1 MFWMTAL
8 LGMVVMGSLDF
19 FSAEPIDETDVDDD
33 TIDNN
38 LDMLAPENQWDA
50 PLLDHSIA
58 NFSAPQTFTSTG
70 SEPLRGSDTV
80 YRLIG
85 HDGTDRLHSNAGN
98 DALTGGL
105 GQDVI
110 FGGRVDDRI
119 DGTENGQDTTENS
132 AVDQQDFL
140 SGGEGNDTLLA
151 GAGDVVTP
159 GLGQEIVILDSE
171 NAGKTAAN
179 IIGFDRQLDKILIT
193 YPAAAQEIHV
203 VSLRPNEDNPA
214 LTQILVDA
222 SVLP

>member
-8 LGMVVMGSLDF
+8 LGMVVMGSLNF
-19 FSAEPIDETDVDDD
+19 FSAEPIGETDVDDD

-50 PLLDHSIA
+50 PQLDHGIA

-80 YRLIG
+80 GRLIG

-110 FGGRVDDRI
+110 FGGRVDD
-119 DGTENGQDTTENS
+119 
-132 AVDQQDFL
+132 
-140 SGGEGNDTLLA
+140 
-151 GAGDVVTP
+151 
-159 GLGQEIVILDSE
+159 
-171 NAGKTAAN
+171 
-179 IIGFDRQLDKILIT
+179 
-193 YPAAAQEIHV
+193 
-203 VSLRPNEDNPA
+203 
-214 LTQILVDA
+214 
-222 SVLP
+222 